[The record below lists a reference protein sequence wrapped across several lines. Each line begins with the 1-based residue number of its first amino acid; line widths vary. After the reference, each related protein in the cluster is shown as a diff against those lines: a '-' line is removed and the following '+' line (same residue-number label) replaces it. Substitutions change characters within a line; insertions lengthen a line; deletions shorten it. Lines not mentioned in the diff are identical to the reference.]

1 MKKQKLQ
8 DVKILIDEYDEMIFD
23 LSRDSSNVSKIF
35 FWSLLISITIVLIII
50 SFFLKYKTKDIINYL

>member
-50 SFFLKYKTKDIINYL
+50 SFF